1 MRYAPLGLQGVGA
14 HGAHRRPVHL
24 VLAWPPAAAS
34 RALPVPETHGG
45 RRFTKLHC
53 ASGEQV
59 RKCVRWR
66 QEQERRGCFVLS
78 RDSAFRDKCGTSTR
92 DNRETSLLCK
102 RYNFHIRSPCINPL
116 QKMEVQKPHLSNGW
130 HVSLL
135 TTWQDPRRALPTQNQ
150 RKLRRNFASWKD
162 FLFFALLYNWLATRS
177 NKRYP
182 NEGPWERLCTGGG
195 ASLGPGSAANCL
207 CDSQRI
213 F

>member
-1 MRYAPLGLQGVGA
+1 MGLTEGQSTRYWLDHLL
-14 HGAHRRPVHL
+14 RRPGRSPCPRRTVADGL
-24 VLAWPPAAAS
+24 RSCTVLPGNRYGNACGDVRNKSAEAAS
-34 RALPVPETHGG
+34 YCLGIRHSMTNAA
-45 RRFTKLHC
+45 R
-53 ASGEQV
+53 
-59 RKCVRWR
+59 
-66 QEQERRGCFVLS
+66 RRG
-78 RDSAFRDKCGTSTR
+78 TT
-92 DNRETSLLCK
+92 ETSLLCK

-162 FLFFALLYNWLATRS
+162 FLFLLCFITDLQPGLTSDTPTKGR
-177 NKRYP
+177 
-182 NEGPWERLCTGGG
+182 ERDCTGGG
-195 ASLGPGSAANCL
+195 ASPGPGSAANCL